1 MTYKPAYCHPHAYEA
16 FCRELD
22 EIDQPVGLFRAA
34 SAIALHAR
42 PEGSVEADCA
52 AVEKLAEAVLA
63 RVRTANDQALAA
75 HLHDVLF
82 EVAGFHGAATDFYNP
97 ANSYLGDVLRTRRG
111 IPISLAMIYR
121 TVATHVS
128 LRAEGVN
135 SPGHFLVSLTLEE
148 GGRDRTMYVDPFHG
162 GGLLNQQETL
172 RLISSATGRQERATP
187 ATLAIATPNDWLLR
201 MLRNLQGVFAYRGQ
215 QRDLLAMQELQAALG
230 S

>member
-1 MTYKPAYCHPHAYEA
+1 LSYTPAYCHPHAYEA
-16 FCRELD
+16 FRRELD
-22 EIDQPVGLFRAA
+22 RLDQPMGLFRAA

-52 AVEKLAEAVLA
+52 AVEKLADAIRG
-63 RVRTANDQALAA
+63 RVQSPSDQALVA

-121 TVATHVS
+121 TTAALVG

-135 SPGHFLVSLTLEE
+135 APGHFLVSLTLEE

-162 GGLLNQQETL
+162 GGLLNEQEAL

-187 ATLAIATPNDWLLR
+187 QTLAIATPSDWLLR

-230 S
+230 C